1 MDYFLRKSDY
11 YNLIQQDKLDTV
23 ITSDESIRTS
33 TEIAAEE
40 EIKSYLR
47 NRYDVDL
54 VFAQA
59 HTAMS

>member
-23 ITSDESIRTS
+23 ITSDESIRLG

-40 EIKSYLR
+40 EI
-47 NRYDVDL
+47 
-54 VFAQA
+54 
-59 HTAMS
+59 